1 MAKEFLLEIGCEE
14 IPHWMIPDA
23 LGALADRLRSVLA
36 EALLPP
42 GECRTF
48 ATPRRLVVCLPEL
61 PERQPDR
68 VDEVSGPPAAV
79 GVDAGGNFTKAALGF
94 AARQGASA
102 GDLVLLDTPK
112 GRYVGLRKTLAG
124 RDAAEILAE
133 ALPGVIRGIP
143 FPKNMVWKDPSFT
156 FVRPLRNLLALLG
169 GRVVPF
175 ELAGVKAGDTT
186 FGHRFLGGGAIPV
199 SGFEDYRAKLEAN
212 GVMVDPEDRRGKIR
226 REIAAIEAE
235 TGLGT
240 IPDDD
245 LLNQVVSLNE
255 WPTVVAGAFD
265 ERFLAL
271 PREVLV
277 TVMRKHQ
284 KYFSLAD
291 GGGNLAARFMAVIN
305 THGDPEGMIRAGH
318 ERVLHARLN
327 DAEFFWDT
335 DRRRPLDQRVPTLAN
350 VLFQEALGSYFE
362 KVERLESLAPV
373 VARACGLDGEGAGH
387 ATLAARLCKAD
398 LTTEMVKELTE
409 LQGVMGGLYAREEKL
424 PEGVWKAM
432 YEHYRPEGPEDSIPA
447 SPEGAVLSLAD
458 KMDTVTGMLGMG
470 FVPSGSRDPFGLR
483 RQASGICRIVV
494 ERGLDVDLEPLF
506 RAASELLKARI
517 TASWEQLGPVVAEFL
532 GARVQHLF
540 QTMGFGYDE
549 INAVSAFSAW
559 RPADARRRLDAL
571 VKIRGQERFAGL
583 FTARKRVANILSKQA
598 GRVAGDPDPAR
609 FADEA
614 ERRLHAVFTELAGP
628 FSAAVAE
635 RRYPDALALVE
646 RFAEPVDDFF
656 VKVLVMHEDEAVRT
670 NRLRLLKKIADLF
683 DGLCDFSALVMEGK

>member
-1 MAKEFLLEIGCEE
+1 MGKEFLLEIGCEE

-23 LGALADRLRSVLA
+23 LNALAARLKGALA

-48 ATPRRLVVCLPEL
+48 ATPRRLVVCLPDL

-68 VDEVSGPPAAV
+68 VEEVAGPPAAV
-79 GVDAGGNFTKAALGF
+79 GVDADGNFTRAALGF
-94 AARQGASA
+94 AAKQGATAES
-102 GDLVLLDTPK
+102 LVTLDTPK
-112 GRYVGLRKTLAG
+112 GRYVGLRKTVAG
-124 RDAAEILAE
+124 RDAVEILSE
-133 ALPGVIRGIP
+133 TLPGVIRGIP

-175 ELAGVKAGDTT
+175 ELAGVKAGNAT
-186 FGHRFLGGGAIPV
+186 FGHRFLGGGSIPV
-199 SGFEDYRAKLEAN
+199 SDFADYRARLEDN
-212 GVMVDPEDRRGKIR
+212 GVRVDPEDRREKIR

-235 TGLGT
+235 TGLVT
-240 IPDDD
+240 LPDDD
-245 LLNQVVSLNE
+245 LLDQVVSLNE
-255 WPTVVAGAFD
+255 WPSVVAGSFD
-265 ERFLAL
+265 ARFLAL

-291 GGGNLAARFMAVIN
+291 AEGKLAARFLAVIN

-327 DAEFFWDT
+327 DAEFFWNT
-335 DRRRPLDQRVPTLAN
+335 DRRKPLGQRVPALAN
-350 VLFQEALGSYFE
+350 VLFQEALGSYLE
-362 KVERLESLAPV
+362 KVERLEALAPV

-387 ATLAARLCKAD
+387 ATRAARLCKTD

-409 LQGVMGGLYAREEKL
+409 LQGVMGGLYAREEEL

-432 YEHYRPEGPEDSIPA
+432 YEHYRPEGPEDSIPESA
-447 SPEGAVLSLAD
+447 EGVVLSLAD
-458 KMDTVTGMLGMG
+458 KVDTVTGMLGMG

-506 RAASELLKARI
+506 REACGLLGSKI
-517 TASWEQLGPVVAEFL
+517 TAAWDQLAPVVAEFL

-540 QTMGFGYDE
+540 QTLGFGYDE

-571 VKIRGQERFAGL
+571 VRIRGQERFAGI

-598 GRVAGDPDPAR
+598 GPVAGDPDPAR

-614 ERRLHAVFTELAGP
+614 ERRLHDVLTELAGP

-670 NRLRLLKKIADLF
+670 NRLRLLKGIADLF
-683 DGLCDFSALVMEGK
+683 DRLCDFSALVMEGR